1 MYDAKGLLDRF
12 LGQGPTAAGGQQPG
26 EAPVSGLGGLGGL
39 SGAADKLNLQG
50 MLQGKGGL
58 LTGAAAGGL
67 AGLLLGGKKP
77 KKIAGTALKV
87 GGVALVGGLAYKA
100 WRDWQANKAPQPGG
114 ASQVPGATTGA
125 GSVPSLPSP
134 EGTPFLPSAAAEQ
147 EDLSLGLIRAMI
159 SAAKADGHID
169 DTERERIIAQL
180 DAIQIDESQRAFV
193 EAEVKK
199 PLNIDE
205 VASAAK
211 SPEQAAEIYAA
222 SLLAIDTEGAAEKGY
237 LAMLAARLQLDP
249 DLVAHLHANAA
260 ELETA

>member
-12 LGQGPTAAGGQQPG
+12 LGQGPGADPQGQQPG
-26 EAPVSGLGGLGGL
+26 GSPLSGLSGGLGGL
-39 SGAADKLNLQG
+39 SGAADKMNLKG
-50 MLQGKGGL
+50 MLEGKGGL

-114 ASQVPGATTGA
+114 AAQTAGAPVAA

-134 EGTPFLPSAAAEQ
+134 EGTPFLPSAQAEQ
-147 EDLSLGLIRAMI
+147 DDLSLGLIRAMI

-222 SLLAIDTEGAAEKGY
+222 
-237 LAMLAARLQLDP
+237 
-249 DLVAHLHANAA
+249 
-260 ELETA
+260 